1 MIVHVDWTGGTSYTA
16 QIPSQGSLTFD
27 SEAGPTPME
36 ALLCSLAACTAM
48 DVVSILE
55 KMRQV
60 VTDYRV
66 EAKGERPPK
75 GTFPR
80 PFTSI
85 AVKHILTGV
94 DLDPLAVERAVRLSE
109 DKYCSVSQ
117 TLAKGVEIT
126 SEWTI
131 LQSP

>member
-1 MIVHVDWTGGTSYTA
+1 MIVHVDWTGGTGYTA
-16 QIPSQGSLTFD
+16 EVPSRGTLTFD
-27 SEAGPTPME
+27 TETGPTPME

-66 EAKGERPPK
+66 EATGDRPPK

-80 PFTSI
+80 PFTTI

-94 DLDPLAVERAVRLSE
+94 DLDPHAVEKAVRLSE

-117 TLAKGVEIT
+117 TLAKGVAIT

-131 LQSP
+131 VQSH